1 MEGGGRRHP
10 QKISR
15 ARAALCLGRNCM
27 NYLRAIESWDISV
40 FLLRSSVGAVI
51 VPGLTLLM
59 RMASRAAGANFI
71 GRLL

>member
-1 MEGGGRRHP
+1 
-10 QKISR
+10 
-15 ARAALCLGRNCM
+15 M